1 MRASNILRS
10 ATIGLAT
17 ILAGLILPGPAQ
29 AAACAT
35 PRQMDGFKTCADV
48 AKAEAEGAITFY
60 TTDPEAGSAQVV
72 ADFNKMFPKIK
83 PAFIRLQAGNLY
95 AKLSAERQAK
105 SYMVDVM
112 AISEMTFATDLQR
125 KGGYLNYDSPELP
138 AYRADFK
145 SKPEGFWA
153 WGSLIVA
160 GIAYNPTL
168 VPANEVPT
176 NWTDMTNPRWA
187 DVMNL
192 KLSTSGLQHGT
203 WYKLRQLYGN
213 DYWPKIADN
222 KPRAFDSYVQQ
233 FDRMV
238 NGQDKIVHT
247 AQYSGYLQFKAKG
260 ANLGFVFPKDGLF
273 VGQQIY
279 GVIADAPHPEAAK
292 LFYDWVMG
300 IPGQIAIQN
309 AHFLSSP
316 RTDTPPPPGGMATKD
331 MKLLFIEDWDD
342 YLKSRPAFVKDWDK
356 MVGMR

>member
-1 MRASNILRS
+1 MRTGIMSYSVLGLTLASV
-10 ATIGLAT
+10 GLWAPSM
-17 ILAGLILPGPAQ
+17 AN
-29 AAACAT
+29 AASCAA

-48 AKAEAEGAITFY
+48 AKAETEGAVTFY
-60 TTDPEAGSAQVV
+60 TTDPEAGSAQVMD
-72 ADFNKMFPKIK
+72 DFNKMFPKIK
-83 PAFIRLQAGNLY
+83 PSFIRLQAGNLY
-95 AKLSAERQAK
+95 AKLAAERQAK
-105 SYMVDVM
+105 SFMVDVM
-112 AISEMTFATDLQR
+112 AISEMTFVTDLQR
-125 KGGYLNYDSPELP
+125 KGGYLQYESPELP

-160 GIAYNPTL
+160 GIAYNPAL
-168 VPANEVPT
+168 VPAAEVPT
-176 NWTDMTNPRWA
+176 NWTDMALPRW
-187 DVMNL
+187 DGVMNL

-203 WYKLRQLYGN
+203 WYRLRQLYGN
-213 DYWPKIADN
+213 DYWPKVADN

-233 FDRMV
+233 YDRMV
-238 NGQDKIVHT
+238 NGQDKVVHT

-260 ANLGFVFPKDGLF
+260 AKLGFVFPKDGLF

-292 LFYDWVMG
+292 LFYDWAMG
-300 IPGQIAIQN
+300 KPGQIAIQN

-316 RTDTPPPPGGMATKD
+316 RTDTPPPPGGIASSD

-342 YLKSRPAFVKDWDK
+342 YLKSRPAFVKDWDR